1 MLIRQILY
9 SEGERQVVVYLPSSV
24 GAQYPIIV
32 EPDVFRGEEGEI
44 LCYLLPGV

>member
-9 SEGERQVVVYLPSSV
+9 SEGERQMVVYLQSSV

-32 EPDVFRGEEGEI
+32 EPDEFGGKEGKI
-44 LCYLLPGV
+44 LCYLLPSV